1 MLNVK
6 LKLGDTFHYVGT
18 IDKLRGKKF
27 MLVTVE
33 QQTTPWLTLETLYTL
48 KEISDSVLYSEHV
61 RCTEMEFMQ
70 HFMKVSRHKNK
81 LMETE

>member
-6 LKLGDTFHYVGT
+6 LGDIFHYVGT

-27 MLVTVE
+27 MLVTIE
-33 QQTTPWLTLETLYTL
+33 QQSTPWLTLETLYTL
-48 KEISDSVLYSEHV
+48 KEISNSVLYSEHV

-70 HFMKVSRHKNK
+70 LFMKVSKHKNK